1 MSMNPN
7 EPIDLDR
14 KKKQKGMTRAVVLV
28 AVLLLAAVVSIT
40 SFVTISEGYI
50 GVKYRFGKIVADNLQ
65 PGLNFKIPVIE
76 NVVRVD
82 VREQIY
88 EADTNAY
95 TKDTQT
101 VENLRFKLNY
111 YYDQSKLSELIR
123 NVGINNV
130 ESKLVI
136 PQVLSITK
144 NEIGQF
150 KAEELIQNRT
160 VVQENIEQKVSDS
173 LALNGIVVASF
184 ALEDVDFEDGFEE
197 AVRAKVVAEQ
207 DALKMQNKTKEAEE
221 KARQTVISAQ
231 AQADSQ
237 RIEAEAQAYSI
248 QVVQEQLVNSPQYI
262 EYEKIQKWNGQFPQA
277 MGENINP
284 FVALDGST
292 SSQRSST
299 TAPSYSSN
307 EPEE

>member
-1 MSMNPN
+1 MSMNQN

-14 KKKQKGMTRAVVLV
+14 RKKQKGFVRILVLCIIL
-28 AVLLLAAVVSIT
+28 ALAAVVSLT

-111 YYDQSKLSELIR
+111 YYDQSKLSDLIR

-173 LALNGIVVASF
+173 LGLNGIVVASF

-262 EYEKIQKWNGQFPQA
+262 EYEKIQKWNG
-277 MGENINP
+277 
-284 FVALDGST
+284 
-292 SSQRSST
+292 
-299 TAPSYSSN
+299 
-307 EPEE
+307 